1 VSVGSGAREGRELGE
16 RKWAA
21 FFEDLNKRIED
32 GADFEATIEVVAD
45 PTVGTEAERLPLNS
59 ITYEDGDD
67 QIAIG
72 VGGRSRRF
80 PAVLWHYVD
89 RPRRMF
95 VSENDDDELTALIIE
110 SEDETLTL
118 VRLYAP

>member
-1 VSVGSGAREGRELGE
+1 MSVGSGAREGRELGE

-32 GADFEATIEVVAD
+32 GADFETTIEVVAD

-89 RPRRMF
+89 RPVECSSARMTTT
-95 VSENDDDELTALIIE
+95 S
-110 SEDETLTL
+110 
-118 VRLYAP
+118 

>member
-1 VSVGSGAREGRELGE
+1 MSVGSGAREGRELGE

-32 GADFEATIEVVAD
+32 GADLETTIEVVAD
-45 PTVGTEAERLPLNS
+45 PTVGTEAECLPLNS

-72 VGGRSRRF
+72 VGGRGRRF

-95 VSENDDDELTALIIE
+95 VSENDDELTALIIE

-118 VRLYAP
+118 VRLHAP

>member
-1 VSVGSGAREGRELGE
+1 MGVGSGEQHGRELGQ
-16 RKWAA
+16 RDWAA
-21 FFEDLNKRIED
+21 FFEALNKRIEN
-32 GADFEATIEVVAD
+32 GADFETTIEVVAD

-72 VGGRSRRF
+72 AGGRSKRF

-89 RPRRMF
+89 QPRRVV
-95 VSENDDDELTALIIE
+95 VSENNADELTALIIE
-110 SEDETLTL
+110 SEDGTLTL

>member
-1 VSVGSGAREGRELGE
+1 MGVGSGAQAGRELEE
-16 RKWAA
+16 RDWAA
-21 FFEDLNKRIED
+21 FLEGLNKRIEQ
-32 GADFEATIEVVAD
+32 GAEIDATIELVAD
-45 PTVGTEAERLPLNS
+45 PTVGTEAERLPLDS

-72 VGGRSRRF
+72 VGGRGRRF

-89 RPRRMF
+89 RPRRL
-95 VSENDDDELTALIIE
+95 VVTGDDDRPTGLIIE

-118 VRLYAP
+118 VRFYWA

>member
-1 VSVGSGAREGRELGE
+1 MSVGAEAREGRELE
-16 RKWAA
+16 EPKWAA
-21 FFEDLNKRIED
+21 FFDDLNKRIED
-32 GADFEATIEVVAD
+32 GAGFETTIEVVAD

-95 VSENDDDELTALIIE
+95 VSEDDDELTALIIE